1 MAHAIGMRATSL
13 VASAALLGAAV
24 LAGLTM
30 KIVHDSAAPIIDGPR
45 IDMVVNPPVERPR
58 ETPAQPPTVAEPEV
72 LQPYLAAQPTEPTTT
87 APIATAQPIASY
99 GPPTILDPE
108 WVRVPRNL
116 ARYYPARALDRGME
130 GSVTLNC
137 LVTTVGALNCAVVSE
152 TPANWG
158 FGDAAL
164 RISRDYRM
172 VPASQNG
179 EAIEA
184 RHRMVIPFRL
194 N

>member
-13 VASAALLGAAV
+13 AASAALLSVAV

-30 KIVHDSAAPIIDGPR
+30 KMVQEHAPPLIDVPG
-45 IDMVVNPPVERPR
+45 IDLVVEPPVERPR
-58 ETPAQPPTVAEPEV
+58 ETAVRPPPVSEPQV
-72 LQPYLAAQPTEPTTT
+72 LQPYLSPVPTEPLT
-87 APIATAQPIASY
+87 ATAIATTQPTATY
-99 GPPTILDPE
+99 GPPTIVDPE

-172 VPASQNG
+172 VPATQGG

-194 N
+194 Q